1 MIAEYNKVFIENYIR
16 NFVVCEF
23 YSEQNVKLKIPNILF
38 DEMTIKINELEIEA
52 NKLRKL
58 TDTRVDM
65 LKQERKKNEESQTK
79 ILSLEVDEKQK
90 SLEKSNKIIKNTKV
104 NISRCKDLFTE
115 AVHVGNGLEGC
126 IKGTWS

>member
-1 MIAEYNKVFIENYIR
+1 MFFIF
-16 NFVVCEF
+16 FV
-23 YSEQNVKLKIPNILF
+23 Y
-38 DEMTIKINELEIEA
+38 TINELEIEA

-79 ILSLEVDEKQK
+79 ILSLEVDERRK
-90 SLEKSNKIIKNTKV
+90 SLKKSNKIIKNTKV
-104 NISRCKDLFTE
+104 KISQCKDLFTE

-126 IKGTWS
+126 IKVLSNCSRSVMIENHGKTLVKIMEEEKEVSSSNVR